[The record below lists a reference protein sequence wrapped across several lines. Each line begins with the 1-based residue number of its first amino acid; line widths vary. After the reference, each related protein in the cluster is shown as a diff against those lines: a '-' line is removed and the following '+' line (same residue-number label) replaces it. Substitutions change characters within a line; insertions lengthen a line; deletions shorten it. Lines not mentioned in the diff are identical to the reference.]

1 MNLAVVVLV
10 LVGAALADETPLDGP
25 RVAIVHSEQ
34 HHPDETG
41 AHSFDF
47 AAENGIK
54 VHISG
59 SQGEDGG
66 ANSIGSWSYPLEDG
80 TIVEVK
86 FVANEKGYHPES
98 DVLPV
103 APAFPHPIPDF
114 VHRQI
119 AFAEEQRRSRAE
131 VDDQ

>member
-1 MNLAVVVLV
+1 MHLAVVVLV

-66 ANSIGSWSYPLEDG
+66 ANSIGSWSYPLAHGGVAEL
-80 TIVEVK
+80 K
-86 FVANEKGYHPES
+86 FVADENGFQPES
-98 DVLPV
+98 DLLPV
-103 APAFPHPIPDF
+103 APAFPHPIPQF
-114 VHRQI
+114 VLDQI
-119 AFAEEQRRSRAE
+119 AFAEEEKKRKAE
-131 VDDQ
+131 EE